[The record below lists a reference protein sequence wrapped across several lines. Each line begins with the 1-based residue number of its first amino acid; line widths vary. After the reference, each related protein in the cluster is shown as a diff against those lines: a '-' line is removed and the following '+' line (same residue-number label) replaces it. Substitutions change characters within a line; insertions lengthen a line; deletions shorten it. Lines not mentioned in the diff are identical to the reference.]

1 MKRLIQVLLALGLLA
16 ALLCVAGVA
25 LFYAFILRE
34 LPEIY
39 TLKDYTPKLVTRVHS
54 HDGVQ
59 IGSFYR
65 ERREIVPIEN
75 VPTHLVHAFIAAEDG
90 AFYQHEGLDYAG
102 ILRAAIANL
111 KAGGITQ
118 GGSTITQQVA
128 KTLLLTSDR
137 TWLRKV
143 KDMILAQRIEKYLN
157 KNEILYLYLNQIY
170 LGSGAYGVESAAQ
183 TYFGKSVS
191 GLSLAESALIAG
203 LVPAPSRY
211 SPRANPAAAQN
222 RQRFVLR
229 RMEEERFISSEQR
242 TSALEQELKFEAV
255 EWDETRAAAAY
266 FVEEVRRYLE
276 RHYGSEEMLT
286 GGLNVRTTLDIE
298 RQIDAYRAVRRGLRD
313 QDRRQGFRGPIRSIP
328 RMQWTAL
335 LEELAQG
342 ASPSLEPGLT
352 IVPALVVD
360 VDDKAQQVRLALGPE
375 RQTFLSLEDLK
386 WAGEPDKEIDG
397 AVPRVKKVSQ
407 ALAVGY
413 LVWLEQVGERPPE
426 AVELEDPNLEAIVL
440 GYPNLGAVELEPIP
454 VYALYQPPNVE
465 GSLVAMDVETGNVR
479 ALIGGYSFHRSQFN
493 RAVQS
498 RRQPGSAF
506 KPIIYAAA
514 LKEGYTPA
522 TIVYDTP
529 IVYEDTESGITWKP
543 GNYSDKF
550 YGPITLRSALAHS
563 RNVATIKVLRAI
575 GIPPVLEMAHATGI
589 RASLEANLSL
599 ALGSSEVTLTELVRA
614 YATFASGG
622 RRVTPR
628 FILEVRDREG
638 KLLEENVPLLPADQ
652 EAAEQDQFSI
662 EQLLAEIRSTVDR
675 EDDPDALPPGYMLDP
690 VIAYLM
696 TDLLRAVVQEGTGW
710 RAKAL
715 RRPVAGKTGTTNNL
729 HDAWFVG
736 YTPQVVTGVWVG
748 YDVAQN
754 LGKNETGSRAA
765 APIFVDYMRTA
776 LAELPPLDFSAPR
789 SVVFARIDRKT
800 GLLAHPGDDKAVFQ
814 PFREGT
820 VPEEMAPQHA
830 IFGSIRPTRL
840 D

>member
-1 MKRLIQVLLALGLLA
+1 MKRLLQVLLALGLLA
-16 ALLCVAGVA
+16 ALICVAGVS
-25 LFYAFILRE
+25 LFYALILRD

-39 TLKDYTPKLVTRVHS
+39 TLKDYKPKLVTRVLA
-54 HDGVQ
+54 HDGVE
-59 IGSFYR
+59 IGSFFR

-75 VPTHLVHAFIAAEDG
+75 VPAHLVHAFIAAEDG
-90 AFYQHEGLDYAG
+90 AFYRHEGLDYAG

-137 TWLRKV
+137 TWLRKI

-170 LGSGAYGVESAAQ
+170 LGSGAYGVEAAAQ

-191 GLSLAESALIAG
+191 DLSLAESALIAG

-211 SPRANPAAAQN
+211 SPRANPVAAHN
-222 RQRFVLR
+222 RRRFVLR
-229 RMEEERFISSEQR
+229 RMEEERFITSEQR
-242 TSALEQELKFEAV
+242 TLAREQELEFKAV

-286 GGLNVRTTLDIE
+286 GGLSVRTTLDIE
-298 RQIDAYRAVRRGLRD
+298 RQVDAYRAVRRGLRD

-335 LEELAQG
+335 LEELAQS
-342 ASPSLEPGLT
+342 ASPSLEPGST
-352 IVPALVVD
+352 IVPALVVE
-360 VDDKAQQVRLALGPE
+360 VDDEAQQVRLALGPE

-386 WAGEPDKEIDG
+386 WAGEPDKEVDG
-397 AVPRVKKVSQ
+397 AIPRVKQVSQ
-407 ALAVGY
+407 ALKVGY
-413 LVWLEQVGERPPE
+413 LVWLEQVGERSPE
-426 AVELEDPNLEAIVL
+426 PVELEDPNLEAVL
-440 GYPNLGAVELEPIP
+440 LEDPNLAAAELGPIP

-465 GSLVAMDVETGNVR
+465 GSLVAMDVETGHVR

-506 KPIIYAAA
+506 KPIIYSAA
-514 LKEGYTPA
+514 LREGYTPA

-529 IVYEDTESGITWKP
+529 IVYEDAESGITWKP

-575 GIPPVLEMAHATGI
+575 GIPPVLEMANATGI

-638 KLLEENVPLLPADQ
+638 ELLEENVPLLPADQ
-652 EAAEQDQFSI
+652 EAAEQDELSI
-662 EQLLAEIRSTVDR
+662 EQLLAEIRSAVDR

-800 GLLAHPGDDKAVFQ
+800 GLLAHPGDKKAVFQ

-820 VPEEMAPQHA
+820 VPEEIAPQHA
-830 IFGSIRPTRL
+830 TFGSVRPTRL